1 MCTDKDEGPRRRS
14 SVEWV
19 RDCANVA
26 IFGIR
31 FRYYGLAE
39 DKRAKGVG
47 WQGPLNNQRQRGERS
62 VGRSTRL
69 KFSYLVTHRC
79 IRLEEVVKSFINRR
93 SFRLGGPE
101 QERRQTHGAGRGGSE
116 CGKCGTVEL
125 FRSLIINAGAKA
137 RRDKRVAFIWYTMH
151 LRERVSLSG
160 HRGLPTVYSPHC
172 ACGFTL
178 YGRVCKSGS
187 VSFQIGDP
195 VTGVQSGPKL
205 RFVSLDEPEDIG
217 WIPSMNKSRT

>member
-19 RDCANVA
+19 RDCASVT

-101 QERRQTHGAGRGGSE
+101 QERRQTHGGAGRKRMRKMWDGGTLPITHNKRRREGASRQKG
-116 CGKCGTVEL
+116 CVHL
-125 FRSLIINAGAKA
+125 AHNA
-137 RRDKRVAFIWYTMH
+137 
-151 LRERVSLSG
+151 
-160 HRGLPTVYSPHC
+160 
-172 ACGFTL
+172 FT
-178 YGRVCKSGS
+178 
-187 VSFQIGDP
+187 
-195 VTGVQSGPKL
+195 
-205 RFVSLDEPEDIG
+205 
-217 WIPSMNKSRT
+217 